1 MMEQKLFIIGLIAL
15 VYYLF
20 SKQLIKKGLL
30 KIKKNMFVWNMF
42 SMLIFSFVLITIF
55 SVLVQNSG
63 TGKELGFGFW
73 FFCILLTTTLLILG
87 FYQVHSSKSEKAF
100 NKIKKINMEWF
111 NTIYF
116 AALLASVVMFFFI
129 QAFKIPSSSME
140 QTLLKGDHLFVN
152 KMAYGMPLPFTDKRF
167 LATKKIDRGDIVIF
181 DFPSDNRKEKFCGA
195 PQSGK
200 IFVKR
205 IIAVGGDVVRVKDES
220 LYINGE
226 KQDEPYAYY
235 TSQDRNNVR
244 LRHGVA
250 GYQKEWENRR
260 LDKHYGIYLKDD
272 FGPITVPDSSYF
284 VMGDNRD
291 HSCDSRF
298 WGAVPEQNIKGSP
311 LFIHW
316 PPSRIQ
322 LVNNK

>member
-1 MMEQKLFIIGLIAL
+1 MEQKLFIIGVIAL

-30 KIKKNMFVWNMF
+30 KLKKNMFVWNMF

-55 SVLVQNSG
+55 SVMVQNSG

-73 FFCILLTTTLLILG
+73 FFCILLTTALLIFA
-87 FYQVHSSKSEKAF
+87 FYQVHVSKSEKAL
-100 NKIKKINMEWF
+100 NKIKYFNMEWF

-140 QTLLKGDHLFVN
+140 KTLLKGDHLFVS
-152 KMAYGMPLPFTDKRF
+152 KMTYGLKIPFLDKRF
-167 LATKKIDRGDIVIF
+167 FPLKKIARGDIVIF
-181 DFPSDNRKEKFCGA
+181 DFPSNSNKEKYCGS
-195 PQSGK
+195 PQAGK

-205 IIAVGGDVVRVKDES
+205 VIAVGGDIVRISDKKTYV
-220 LYINGE
+220 NGIEQE
-226 KQDEPYAYY
+226 KTYTYY
-235 TSQDRNNVR
+235 DSPDRHGVN
-244 LRHGVA
+244 LRHGLKE
-250 GYQKEWENRR
+250 YQSLWEKRK
-260 LDKHYGIYLKDD
+260 LDKYYGIYLKDD
-272 FGPITVPDSSYF
+272 FGPITVPAGNYF

-298 WGAVPEQNIKGSP
+298 WGPVPEKNIKGSP

-316 PPSRIQ
+316 PINRIQ